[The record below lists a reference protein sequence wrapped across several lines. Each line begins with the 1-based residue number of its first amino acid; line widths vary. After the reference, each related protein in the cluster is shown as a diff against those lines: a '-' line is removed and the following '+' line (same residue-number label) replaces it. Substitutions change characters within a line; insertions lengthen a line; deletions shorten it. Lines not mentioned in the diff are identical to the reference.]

1 MRAAET
7 LQGRLALA
15 RRRDTLFHETPFETL
30 ERVTLGIAWALKKN
44 GVRSLAPYWR
54 RWLSECFVP
63 QRALPDPEHPFDGDA
78 RVGLVHD
85 FSVPTLVAAYERGL
99 VLAGHI
105 GTLAWTSPSQR
116 CVLFLDEFHMAKRLR
131 RLMRQDRYTVTFD
144 RDFEGVIKACAGRR
158 QGRWH
163 ITWITPRIMR
173 AFAALLDEGYVH
185 SFEVWNDAG
194 ALVGGG
200 YGVALGRIF
209 FTESQFS
216 HEDNTSKLGFSVLNW
231 HLARWGYVLNDGK
244 NPTPTI
250 LDMGF
255 RSIPRT
261 EFLHALAENTGSGG
275 KAGRWEVEAD
285 PKAVA
290 DWQPGAA
297 LSAIG
302 NSC

>member
-7 LQGRLALA
+7 FQGRPAPVLG
-15 RRRDTLFHETPFETL
+15 RDKLLHETPFETL
-30 ERVTLGIAWALKKN
+30 ERVTLGIAYTLN
-44 GVRSLAPYWR
+44 VHGVRGLTSYWR
-54 RWLSECFVP
+54 RWLSECIVP
-63 QRALPDPEHPFDGDA
+63 QRALPDPECPFDDHA

-85 FSVPTLVAAYERGL
+85 LSVPTLVTAYERGL
-99 VLAGHI
+99 YTAGHC
-105 GTLAWTSPSQR
+105 GTLAWMSPPER

-131 RLMRQDRYTVTFD
+131 RLMRQDHYTVTFD

-163 ITWITPRIMR
+163 VTWITPRIMR
-173 AFAALLDEGYVH
+173 AYAALYDEGHVH
-185 SFEVWNDAG
+185 SFEVWNTMG

-261 EFLHALAENTGSGG
+261 EFLRRLAENAGSGG
-275 KAGRWEVEAD
+275 KPGHWQVEVD
-285 PKAVA
+285 PKLVA
-290 DWQPGAA
+290 DWQPSAA
-297 LSAIG
+297 LSIAK
-302 NSC
+302 